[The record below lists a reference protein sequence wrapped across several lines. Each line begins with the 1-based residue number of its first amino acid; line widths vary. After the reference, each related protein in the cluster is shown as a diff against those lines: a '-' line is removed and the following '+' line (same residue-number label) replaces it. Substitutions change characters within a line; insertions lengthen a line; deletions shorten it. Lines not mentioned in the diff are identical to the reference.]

1 MSLDQL
7 FWARPM
13 LGYADYRGPLP
24 GLYHCGAG
32 AHPGGGV
39 TGAPGH
45 NAAHAILADRAPS
58 APHMRD
64 AASTAP
70 LGAAETAMAASA
82 ANQEGGDA
90 MPSRRGRRPI
100 EDRIRAIED
109 RLEIYNL
116 IASHPPSADTGAQP
130 YIQSI
135 FIDDARARSR
145 RRQARRRQPGDLADR
160 AAARARQAIKGG
172 LAHFAGL
179 PHVAIDGDRAVV
191 TSYLQILAPHP
202 TADEIEV
209 PGHGASRGYRIHRVG
224 ANRWE
229 LERTPQGWKI
239 KRRTYRTLD
248 GSDPALDILRQAVTP
263 PSAAPTPDAAHRHAA
278 HRSPRRLAHLR
289 HARPAR

>member
-1 MSLDQL
+1 MP
-7 FWARPM
+7 A
-13 LGYADYRGPLP
+13 
-24 GLYHCGAG
+24 
-32 AHPGGGV
+32 
-39 TGAPGH
+39 
-45 NAAHAILADRAPS
+45 
-58 APHMRD
+58 D
-64 AASTAP
+64 AAKT
-70 LGAAETAMAASA
+70 
-82 ANQEGGDA
+82 
-90 MPSRRGRRPI
+90 I

-135 FIDDARARSR
+135 FLDDATLDLGGAKRADGK
-145 RRQARRRQPGDLADR
+145 QAIAQIVTRPEHGA
-160 AAARARQAIKGG
+160 AIKGG

-179 PHVAIDGDRAVV
+179 PHVTVDGDRAVV

-229 LERTPQGWKI
+229 LARTPQGWKI

-248 GSDPALDILRQAVTP
+248 GTEPALDILRQAVKA
-263 PSAAPTPDAAHRHAA
+263 PSDATANV
-278 HRSPRRLAHLR
+278 
-289 HARPAR
+289 